1 MTKALKEFIE
11 QRGHLLDDNSFK
23 QLFLDAYE
31 EALTTSEVQELH
43 TMLLDAD
50 IIDST
55 QIRNEC
61 LYKVIEDKLEFIRLR
76 HPTDLNTGGMSVAE
90 TYVIQFLRRY
100 LNNCF
105 GFLEGQAVQFMVEN
119 QDSLHI
125 RLRKVTQG
133 PAAMGAGN
141 YSNYHIE
148 YI

>member
-1 MTKALKEFIE
+1 MTRALKEFIE
-11 QRGHLLDDNSFK
+11 QRGHLLDDNNFR
-23 QLFLDAYE
+23 QLFLEAYG
-31 EALTTSEVQELH
+31 EALMTSEVQELH
-43 TMLLDAD
+43 EMLLDAD

-61 LYKVIEDKLEFIRLR
+61 LYKVIEENLEFIRLR

-119 QDSLHI
+119 QKSLNI
-125 RLRKVTQG
+125 KLRKVTQG
-133 PAAMGAGN
+133 PAAMGAGM